1 MTQSSPAAES
11 ESSNPTTT
19 DSDGIA
25 GHPRALTTLFF
36 TEMWERFSF
45 YGMKAILM
53 LYMTAPLMYGGMEL
67 SKTEGGI
74 ILGNYASSVYLTPL
88 IGGWLADTYLGTRLA
103 VLFGG
108 IIIAAGHFSMA
119 VPSTKTF
126 YLGLVLISLG
136 TGLLK
141 PNMST
146 MVGQLYTPGDR
157 RRDAGFSIFYMGVN
171 LGAFIAP
178 LVCGF
183 LAQSDTFKN
192 VIKSMGAN
200 PENSWHWAFA
210 AAGIGMVLGLVQYVI
225 GRPRLHGVG
234 EPPKRDPAKAESKPK
249 DFVPIILAAACAVAV
264 LGLLVTLYGANG
276 LKFSTAMFPTVL
288 GAALGYMIGVIRLL
302 RGDELHRVMAILI
315 LFVFSI
321 IFWATFEQSA
331 GSLTIFADE
340 QTRNTVL
347 GHKFPSSWYQAI
359 QPLFVIALAPVF
371 AWLWVRL
378 GRRDPSSP
386 VKFGFGLLF
395 SGLAFALM
403 ALATTFAGN
412 GNRVSPMWLVGCYL
426 IQTLGELCL
435 SPVGL
440 STVTKLSPARLAG
453 LMMSLWFLAT
463 AIGDFIAGWAVRFV
477 SETEQLK
484 LFTICAVVT
493 LIAAGL
499 LFGISP
505 MINRLVRRTDSGSP
519 ERGFPVTLSDQNSSS
534 PQ

>member
-1 MTQSSPAAES
+1 MTESSPALQDV
-11 ESSNPTTT
+11 SSDISTT

-25 GHPRALTTLFF
+25 GHPRAHHAFLHGDVGC
-36 TEMWERFSF
+36 FSF

-53 LYMTAPLMYGGMEL
+53 LYMTAPLIYGGMNL

-108 IIIAAGHFSMA
+108 IVIACGHFSMA
-119 VPSTKTF
+119 VPSTTTF

-146 MVGQLYTPGDR
+146 MVGQLYTPGDS

-183 LAQSDTFKN
+183 MAQSDAFKG
-192 VIKSMGAN
+192 VIRSIGGK

-210 AAGIGMVLGLVQYVI
+210 AAGIGMVLGLTQYVI

-234 EPPKRDPAKAESKPK
+234 ERPKRINSNLDRKPT
-249 DFVPIILAAACAVAV
+249 DFVPITLGALGAVAV
-264 LGLLVTLYGANG
+264 LAMLYVKFGKAG
-276 LKFSTAMFPTVL
+276 FQFSTAMFPTVL
-288 GAALGYMIGVIRLL
+288 GAAFGYVIGVIRLL
-302 RGDELHRVMAILI
+302 RGEELHRVMAIMI

-347 GHKFPSSWYQAI
+347 GHTFPSSWYQSV

-371 AWLWVRL
+371 AWLWVSL
-378 GRRDPSSP
+378 GRKDPSSP

-403 ALATTFAGN
+403 ALATIFATHG
-412 GNRVSPMWLVGCYL
+412 RVSPFWLVGCYL

-435 SPVGL
+435 MPVGL

-477 SETEQLK
+477 SEKDQLK
-484 LFTICAVVT
+484 LFSICAVVT
-493 LIAAGL
+493 LAAAIL
-499 LFGISP
+499 LFGVSP
-505 MINRLVRRTDSGSP
+505 LIRKMIPR
-519 ERGFPVTLSDQNSSS
+519 ESSVAA
-534 PQ
+534 

>member
-1 MTQSSPAAES
+1 MPESSPALAY
-11 ESSNPTTT
+11 ESSDPTAT

-53 LYMTAPLMYGGMEL
+53 LYMTAPLMYGGMNL
-67 SKTEGGI
+67 SKTDGGI

-183 LAQSDTFKN
+183 MAQSDTFKN
-192 VIKSMGAN
+192 VIKSVGAK

-210 AAGIGMVLGLVQYVI
+210 AAGIGMVLGLTQYVI

-234 EPPKRDPAKAESKPK
+234 ERPKRIVSRADSKPK
-249 DFVPIILAAACAVAV
+249 DFVPIVLAAVGAVAV
-264 LGLLVTLYGANG
+264 LAILFAKFGSAGFQ
-276 LKFSTAMFPTVL
+276 FSTAMFPTVL
-288 GAALGYMIGVIRLL
+288 GAAFGYVIGVIRLVAG
-302 RGDELHRVMAILI
+302 GDELHR
-315 LFVFSI
+315 S
-321 IFWATFEQSA
+321 
-331 GSLTIFADE
+331 DD
-340 QTRNTVL
+340 
-347 GHKFPSSWYQAI
+347 HPD
-359 QPLFVIALAPVF
+359 PLC
-371 AWLWVRL
+371 
-378 GRRDPSSP
+378 
-386 VKFGFGLLF
+386 GLLDHLL
-395 SGLAFALM
+395 GDVR
-403 ALATTFAGN
+403 T
-412 GNRVSPMWLVGCYL
+412 VGA
-426 IQTLGELCL
+426 E
-435 SPVGL
+435 
-440 STVTKLSPARLAG
+440 A
-453 LMMSLWFLAT
+453 
-463 AIGDFIAGWAVRFV
+463 
-477 SETEQLK
+477 
-484 LFTICAVVT
+484 
-493 LIAAGL
+493 
-499 LFGISP
+499 
-505 MINRLVRRTDSGSP
+505 
-519 ERGFPVTLSDQNSSS
+519 
-534 PQ
+534 